1 MGKIQIP
8 ANVDNIGVKDASQSS
23 DKNILTRIQEM
34 PIISKDKNL
43 KIHSPN
49 KDKLL
54 SKGENSYDNLF
65 FLEEKTENII
75 LNPLLR
81 VISDIERKYLTFSKF
96 IYNNQNGP
104 VYC

>member
-1 MGKIQIP
+1 
-8 ANVDNIGVKDASQSS
+8 
-23 DKNILTRIQEM
+23 M
-34 PIISKDKNL
+34 PILSKDKNL

-49 KDKLL
+49 KDKPLSKEDNSPLKDKFL

-75 LNPLLR
+75 LNPLLH
-81 VISDIERKYLTFSKF
+81 VISYIERKYLTFSKF